1 MESVKRQALNREE
14 VWHFEDLYENDEAF
28 LKALAESEERAT
40 KIASY
45 EGKLGTSR
53 KLS

>member
-28 LKALAESEERAT
+28 LKALAESEERAA

-45 EGKLGTSR
+45 EGKL
-53 KLS
+53 